1 MTEPRKL
8 GKIYAE
14 RPIVKVA
21 TKNSDTSLWLYG
33 LDNLFPNN
41 LIIDVQNSATAFN
54 AMDWLTQFLQGDGF
68 IEGGNFVNPAK
79 KLLNDEQT
87 ADEVLAD
94 ISAQLAYFQ
103 AFTLKV
109 IWNAQTGLVQ
119 YIRVMPFEKVR
130 KRKDGTLLYNPRYG
144 VDGEDEVKT
153 KGDKDD
159 TIYPPFSFAPPF
171 EKIIEIRER
180 EAALNAMKKDE
191 RAKYVEPF
199 IELLYVM
206 PAKPAQYV
214 YPVPSWT
221 GGIDDVKAEFELSKF
236 KLATIQNGFHLNKI
250 FVVSNDDAN
259 GGVDINGRAMPNN
272 LDEFLQD
279 VNANKGSGNA
289 GKSMIYSS
297 NNPDAIKVIELQA
310 MPDIANVV
318 ALVDDTTKRIIRS
331 LGIPPVLLG
340 IDTAG
345 AMGNNQQIKNHFDLF
360 QLRLNPTQRIVE
372 RVFKMLFPE
381 FSWFIKPL
389 TTQFL
394 LPESTP
400 VK

>member
-1 MTEPRKL
+1 
-8 GKIYAE
+8 
-14 RPIVKVA
+14 
-21 TKNSDTSLWLYG
+21 
-33 LDNLFPNN
+33 
-41 LIIDVQNSATAFN
+41 
-54 AMDWLTQFLQGDGF
+54 
-68 IEGGNFVNPAK
+68 
-79 KLLNDEQT
+79 
-87 ADEVLAD
+87 
-94 ISAQLAYFQ
+94 
-103 AFTLKV
+103 
-109 IWNAQTGLVQ
+109 
-119 YIRVMPFEKVR
+119 
-130 KRKDGTLLYNPRYG
+130 
-144 VDGEDEVKT
+144 
-153 KGDKDD
+153 
-159 TIYPPFSFAPPF
+159 
-171 EKIIEIRER
+171 
-180 EAALNAMKKDE
+180 
-191 RAKYVEPF
+191 
-199 IELLYVM
+199 M

-221 GGIDDVKAEFELSKF
+221 GGIDDVKAEFELIKF

-394 LPESTP
+394 LPETTP